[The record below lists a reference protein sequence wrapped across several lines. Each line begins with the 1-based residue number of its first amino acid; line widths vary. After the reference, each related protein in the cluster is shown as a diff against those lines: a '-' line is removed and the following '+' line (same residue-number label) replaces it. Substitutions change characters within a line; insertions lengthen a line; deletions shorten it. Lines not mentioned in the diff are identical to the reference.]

1 MDFSGRADYLNSRA
15 CATDEGRW
23 AMTAFAT
30 QDRSALYRWG
40 ISAAIAL
47 VVHAAIVAGLL
58 ISGVVTW
65 RIAPTPQ
72 PPGAIVVDLA
82 PMPVSPAEQ
91 ANKPA
96 PDPAAPNPS
105 VDKPAAPQADEKTA
119 ARSEPPKAE
128 PKPLEEA
135 APSLAPKELAPT
147 EPSGEGMPAASGGSA
162 PAATPAARPA
172 NPIDLA
178 IAEQRRQRFQKA
190 AKVNDWKSAIMG
202 RAPKSFAGHQRSPRA
217 ASLARNAI
225 GNALPYVAGV
235 NGMGG
240 AERNA
245 LGVVTGAAAG
255 GVGHPVGNAAAG
267 TVTNA
272 IGTTTTLHPAATGT
286 SMSRPTIGPV
296 ASAAATP
303 GAGLNGTTMIRRSAS
318 AGAIGGPTRTVAGV
332 INGTGFKP
340 KP

>member
-15 CATDEGRW
+15 CGTDEGRW

-72 PPGAIVVDLA
+72 PPGAIVVELA

-119 ARSEPPKAE
+119 ARSEPPKAQ

-162 PAATPAARPA
+162 PGATAAARPA

-190 AKVNDWKSAIMG
+190 AKANDWKSAIMG
-202 RAPKSFAGHQRSPRA
+202 RAPKSFAGHQRSPGA
-217 ASLARNAI
+217 ASVARNAI
-225 GNALPYVAGV
+225 GNALPNVAGV
-235 NGMGG
+235 NRMGG

-245 LGVVTGAAAG
+245 LGAVTGAGA
-255 GVGHPVGNAAAG
+255 VGHPAGNAVG
-267 TVTNA
+267 GIVTNA
-272 IGTTTTLHPAATGT
+272 IGMTTTIHPAAA
-286 SMSRPTIGPV
+286 SASAPRPTIGAV
-296 ASAAATP
+296 ASAGAMP
-303 GAGLNGTTMIRRSAS
+303 GTGLNGTSMIRPAAS
-318 AGAIGGPTRTVAGV
+318 TAAIGGPTRTVAGV